1 MDVGDFLFR
10 CSALKPVLTGEK
22 DADFAD
28 QTNLSWCI
36 SHLSDILEDYRKRAL
51 KSNQVKAIGICLPE
65 GTTNAE
71 LLLIVLDEL
80 QTHNKSAKLANV
92 ITSSCQF
99 GGRVSDWFS
108 KLLRKVSANYA
119 LYTYKLT
126 KTERR

>member
-1 MDVGDFLFR
+1 MPSARLFLAMSVVLTCSGASSADDMDVGDFLFR

-65 GTTNAE
+65 GTTDAE

-80 QTHNKSAKLANV
+80 QTQDRSAKLAKV
-92 ITSSCQF
+92 ITST
-99 GGRVSDWFS
+99 FS
-108 KLLRKVSANYA
+108 VWWPCK
-119 LYTYKLT
+119 
-126 KTERR
+126 